1 MKEYLTVEWNDT
13 ESSAKGWL
21 VIYNYVKG
29 YTGGG
34 IRMHPDANK
43 EEVLRLAEA
52 MAYKY
57 KACESQFCG
66 GCKGGIVYDSK
77 APDAKAVLRRYLIA
91 MMPYIRE
98 GVSLGGDY
106 GTNYSDI
113 LAVFREFGFDMPL
126 TKSMRDDKKIVENAA
141 AYNKLLEQTV
151 DTVPI

>member
-34 IRMHPDANK
+34 IRMHPDVNK

-57 KACESQFCG
+57 RPASRN
-66 GCKGGIVYDSK
+66 S
-77 APDAKAVLRRYLIA
+77 
-91 MMPYIRE
+91 
-98 GVSLGGDY
+98 
-106 GTNYSDI
+106 
-113 LAVFREFGFDMPL
+113 
-126 TKSMRDDKKIVENAA
+126 AA
-141 AYNKLLEQTV
+141 AVRVVLLMTARH
-151 DTVPI
+151 PMPRLYFAGI

>member
-34 IRMHPDANK
+34 IRMHPDVNK

-141 AYNKLLEQTV
+141 AYNKLH
-151 DTVPI
+151 